1 MVTTRREFQSLC
13 DREREQLLVSL
24 KQAEARIEAGQALDY
39 DPKTFKERLIT
50 IYRDAKR

>member
-1 MVTTRREFQSLC
+1 VVTTGREFQSLC
-13 DREREQLLVSL
+13 DRERDQLLVSL

-39 DPKTFKERLIT
+39 DPKTFKGRLIA